1 MRKTITI
8 EIKIEGNNQLK
19 LGEVIVA
26 RKPEKFGKRMIRRCI
41 R

>member
-19 LGEVIVA
+19 LGEVIVTS
-26 RKPEKFGKRMIRRCI
+26 KPEKFGKRMIRRCI
-41 R
+41 G